1 MLRAQYLRHVG
12 SQCPTNGALLTIAW
26 TQRVELKVALPLVT
40 PELSTNKISASV
52 LSSLCFPDSHSSSSQ
67 SSLSRHN
74 NDFIELKG
82 KTLPSLWALR
92 VLVGQKRVTVT
103 VRVTNPDY
111 QRETGRHLITEVG
124 KNIYTVQAAPWG
136 NSQNYN
142 VL

>member
-1 MLRAQYLRHVG
+1 MSNKWCSSYNSLDSKGRTEV
-12 SQCPTNGALLTIAW
+12 S
-26 TQRVELKVALPLVT
+26 LPLVT
-40 PELSTNKISASV
+40 PELPTNKISASV
-52 LSSLCFPDSHSSSSQ
+52 LSSLCFLDSHSSSSQ

-124 KNIYTVQAAPWG
+124 KNIYTIQAAPWG

>member
-1 MLRAQYLRHVG
+1 MSNKWCSSYNSLDSKGRTEV
-12 SQCPTNGALLTIAW
+12 S
-26 TQRVELKVALPLVT
+26 LPLVT
-40 PELSTNKISASV
+40 PELPTNKISASV

-103 VRVTNPDY
+103 VRMTNPDY
-111 QRETGRHLITEVG
+111 QRKTGRHLITEVG
-124 KNIYTVQAAPWG
+124 KNIYTVKTAPWG